1 MLFLS
6 GIRGTKFHLISVSC
20 LVNAH
25 QILDAGHGDDM
36 FEKRK
41 FCIVVIC
48 FL

>member
-6 GIRGTKFHLISVSC
+6 EIRGTKFDLISMSC

-25 QILDAGHGDDM
+25 QILDAGHDDM

-48 FL
+48 IL

>member
-48 FL
+48 IL